1 METNEN
7 NDRSEKTWI
16 EKNAWW
22 IAVCLAIFFLRLC
35 SDLSRH

>member
-1 METNEN
+1 MEKKEN
-7 NDRSEKTWI
+7 NEKKGKSWI

-22 IAVCLAIFFLRLC
+22 IAVGLAIFFLRLC